1 METTYHP
8 GCGGVQ
14 VWRLAP
20 PHSLNLKCR
29 VMSTLRVLTTQKK
42 LVIILN
48 IERSFDSATRGHGFM
63 LHSEME
69 VVRKIRESKDP
80 ERAIQIA
87 MDVILD
93 YLEQRE
99 SSQSQSADLQLE
111 LCAAT

>member
-1 METTYHP
+1 
-8 GCGGVQ
+8 
-14 VWRLAP
+14 
-20 PHSLNLKCR
+20 
-29 VMSTLRVLTTQKK
+29 
-42 LVIILN
+42 
-48 IERSFDSATRGHGFM
+48 M